1 MLNFQAQYRKLLL
14 RNKVKAFDNYNEC
27 GIKPTE
33 IDIKKCIKYVVR
45 AWDNVTQSTVK
56 NCWLKADILPKDNED
71 EIDVD
76 FRAETQVLL
85 THIKELEEVQDLI
98 DKLDLENPLTADE
111 FVQFDGSEITMEMI
125 TNEEILKVIL
135 PNNHE
140 KELEESDFNPLPSI
154 THNEAIEHYN
164 KVIVYLEQQEDKF
177 DMKKEELKF
186 IKKLRKEALKQ
197 RFISAKQTNLDK
209 FVNIS

>member
-1 MLNFQAQYRKLLL
+1 MLNVQAQYRKLLL
-14 RNKVKAFDNYNEC
+14 RNKVKAFDNYNEY
-27 GIKPTE
+27 GTKPIE
-33 IDIKKCIKYVVR
+33 IDIKKCIKYVAR

-71 EIDVD
+71 EIDMD
-76 FRAETQVLL
+76 FHAETQVLL
-85 THIKELEEVQDLI
+85 AQMKELEEIQDLI
-98 DKLDLENPLTADE
+98 DKLDLENPLNADE
-111 FVQFDGSEITMEMI
+111 FVQFDNSEITTDMI

-140 KELEESDFNPLPSI
+140 RELEEPDFNPLPSI
-154 THNEAIEHYN
+154 THSEAVEHYD

-209 FVNIS
+209 FINNS